1 MQTLAAFI
9 FIAKCLAAA
18 ITNVPLAPDE
28 SRRQQDR
35 LAHSFAI
42 VATPEARVL
51 HHYYLD
57 ALQGYYEMTLVSCP
71 KSETE
76 TLLKSSRLPMDSLST
91 AMRFSGYRSAP
102 DWGSRE
108 RIREIVESG
117 QFLSGRVSDLER
129 QKNFAVLIDRRD
141 AARDFIYFEA
151 HGG

>member
-9 FIAKCLAAA
+9 CIAKCLAAA
-18 ITNVPLAPDE
+18 ASNAPLAPDE
-28 SRRQQDR
+28 FRRQQDR

-42 VATPEARVL
+42 TATPEARVL
-51 HHYYLD
+51 NHYHLD

-76 TLLKSSRLPMDSLST
+76 TLLKSSRFPMHSLST
-91 AMRFSGYRSAP
+91 AMRFGGYRSAP
-102 DWGSRE
+102 DWGSSA

-117 QFLSGRVSDLER
+117 QFLSGGVSDLER
-129 QKNFAVLIDRRD
+129 QETHAVLIDRRD

-151 HGG
+151 YGG